1 MVKKHIVIIEMTS
14 TGLSA
19 YVQDLLGVVTT
30 GADLSEIKKNITEA
44 LELFYE
50 DEPKKVQLIV
60 TIRVDF
66 KQFFRHYNFLNQK
79 TLASKIGM
87 DNTLMSQY
95 IRGVKTP
102 SEKQLSRISS
112 GIKKVGRELA
122 ELHF

>member
-1 MVKKHIVIIEMTS
+1 MTS

-19 YVQDLLGVVTT
+19 YVNDLLGVVTT

-44 LELFYE
+44 LEFFYE
-50 DEPKKVQLIV
+50 DEPKKVQLSLSIK
-60 TIRVDF
+60 VDF

-102 SEKQLSRISS
+102 SEKQLNRISS

-122 ELHF
+122 ELQF